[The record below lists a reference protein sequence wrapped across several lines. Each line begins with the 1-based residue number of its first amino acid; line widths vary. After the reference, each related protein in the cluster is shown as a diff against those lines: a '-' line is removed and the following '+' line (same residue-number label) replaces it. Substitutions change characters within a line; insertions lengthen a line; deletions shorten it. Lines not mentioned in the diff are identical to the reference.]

1 MTDKSKSFMRSLCM
15 GRIEEDVIFPFPSM
29 DPAQKE
35 TLHSVAEA
43 LAAMLGPHEKDFRKW
58 DREGEFP
65 PAYIDELREFG
76 AFGFVIPESEGG
88 MGFGSQAYSRALQE
102 IAKYDGATAVT
113 VGAHSSIGMRGLLLF
128 GNEAQKAKYYPK
140 LATGEMIAA

>member
-1 MTDKSKSFMRSLCM
+1 VTDKSKSFMRSLCM

-58 DREGEFP
+58 DREGAV
-65 PAYIDELREFG
+65 PAEPTSTSSSEFG
-76 AFGFVIPESEGG
+76 AFGFVIPESERRN
-88 MGFGSQAYSRALQE
+88 GFW
-102 IAKYDGATAVT
+102 
-113 VGAHSSIGMRGLLLF
+113 
-128 GNEAQKAKYYPK
+128 
-140 LATGEMIAA
+140 